1 MQMVIYVVMPGGSVY
16 SIAAEYGIS
25 AEKIIADNRLTDGNS
40 LAVGQT
46 LVIQIPSQVHTV
58 AAGESLL
65 EIARQYGTTVD
76 ALLRNNPELN
86 GKALIYPGQ
95 VLTIFLDTQRQGKL
109 AVNGYAYP
117 FIEQGELRR
126 VLPYLTYLTVFTYG
140 IDGEGNLF
148 APDDTQMIRMAKEY
162 GVAPVMHISSL
173 NAEGYFDNTLSTA
186 LLENPDAQSNF
197 IEQVVRVVQEKG
209 YEGVDID
216 FEFVPAEE
224 AEAYIQLVTELRIAV
239 NALGYEVIV
248 ALAPKTSATQRGI
261 LYEGHQYQGLG
272 SAADRVLLMTYEWG
286 YTYGPPMAVAPIN
299 KVEEVVRY
307 ALTEIPPEKIYL
319 GIPAYGY
326 DWILPYQQGRAA
338 RSLGPQE
345 AIQLAIGKQAQIEY
359 DYTAQAPYFY
369 YWQGGE
375 QHVVWFEDARS
386 VREKLALAEA
396 YDLYGVAYWNLM
408 RPFPQNWLVL
418 NGNYEI
424 IRK

>member
-1 MQMVIYVVMPGGSVY
+1 M
-16 SIAAEYGIS
+16 
-25 AEKIIADNRLTDGNS
+25 
-40 LAVGQT
+40 
-46 LVIQIPSQVHTV
+46 
-58 AAGESLL
+58 
-65 EIARQYGTTVD
+65 
-76 ALLRNNPELN
+76 
-86 GKALIYPGQ
+86 
-95 VLTIFLDTQRQGKL
+95 
-109 AVNGYAYP
+109 
-117 FIEQGELRR
+117 RR

-224 AEAYIQLVTELRIAV
+224 AEVYIQLVTELRIAV

-326 DWILPYQQGRAA
+326 NWILPYQQGRAA

-345 AIQLAIGKQAQIEY
+345 AIQLAIAKQAQIEY

-418 NGNYEI
+418 NGNCEI